1 MQITFLLLHFLVVVN
16 SQRYFFSLFTLYQI
30 YEVCPTKAHSPPSRT
45 SRAIRQSNISTV
57 TCLPAQPC
65 HGQQALSCPKTPKTR
80 IFHKSPSAS
89 HDCRSH
95 ASIAC
100 LFKVCSLFTPSEKT
114 NHQSCAQPKIIEFL
128 ILEKMRILFTV

>member
-1 MQITFLLLHFLVVVN
+1 M
-16 SQRYFFSLFTLYQI
+16 
-30 YEVCPTKAHSPPSRT
+30 CPTKAHSPPSRT

-57 TCLPAQPC
+57 TCLAAQPC

-100 LFKVCSLFTPSEKT
+100 LFEACSSFTPSEKT
-114 NHQSCAQPKIIEFL
+114 NHQSCAQPKIIEFFYWKKCHFCL
-128 ILEKMRILFTV
+128 LCNIILMMFMMNRRGRHRCYRGLLFTTPSY